1 MSDIK
6 KQIIFPDDANFVPD
20 EDQVQE
26 QGELQGAVYF
36 DEADFIPEGEE
47 EKVTNKV
54 TIYPQG
60 IEIDLNDLEPVGE
73 FNSLTGEIIFDED
86 EVEFIPDEPSSEPQ
100 EIKPAIVIDG
110 PNPKI

>member
-6 KQIIFPDDANFVPD
+6 KRIIFPDDAKFVPD
-20 EDQVQE
+20 EDQTQE
-26 QGELQGAVYF
+26 EGGLQGAVYF
-36 DEADFIPEGEE
+36 DEADFIPEGEA
-47 EKVTNKV
+47 EKAPNKV

-60 IEIDLNDLEPVGE
+60 IEIDLNDLEPVGA
-73 FNSLTGEIIFDED
+73 FNSVTGQIIFDEN
-86 EVEFIPDEPSSEPQ
+86 EVEFVPDEPSSEPQ